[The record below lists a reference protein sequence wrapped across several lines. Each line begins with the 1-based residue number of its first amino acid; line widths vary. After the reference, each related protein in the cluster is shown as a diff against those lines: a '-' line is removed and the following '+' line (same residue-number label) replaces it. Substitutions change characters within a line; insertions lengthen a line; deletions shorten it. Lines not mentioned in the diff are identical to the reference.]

1 MRSGILAALRKQQP
15 DAVVVLHFLVI
26 DPIIASLKSLALDI
40 PVFVLVT
47 DPFTA
52 HPLWFLHKNLIF
64 IVGSD
69 RLKQRCLDMGISGEH
84 LHVFSSIVDAR
95 FSLPVEPGTM
105 PKLRE
110 AVGITHDRPLV
121 LLLGGGDGLPRGKR
135 ILQAIV
141 DADLPVGVAIVCG
154 RNGRLESAA
163 RKIAAVSTIPVAVWG
178 YTDKVF
184 ELIHASSVVVSKGG
198 ASAIMEIL
206 LCGKMP
212 IVTDYLWEQ
221 EKGNVEFL
229 TDNGVGLYENS
240 VARIPKLLDRFLVDS
255 PWQERVR
262 KRIEELSLK
271 NGTESIGN
279 FIIQNIHGA

>member
-1 MRSGILAALRKQQP
+1 
-15 DAVVVLHFLVI
+15 
-26 DPIIASLKSLALDI
+26 
-40 PVFVLVT
+40 
-47 DPFTA
+47 
-52 HPLWFLHKNLIF
+52 
-64 IVGSD
+64 
-69 RLKQRCLDMGISGEH
+69 
-84 LHVFSSIVDAR
+84 
-95 FSLPVEPGTM
+95 
-105 PKLRE
+105 
-110 AVGITHDRPLV
+110 VGITHDRPLV

-163 RKIAAVSTIPVAVWG
+163 RKIAAASTIPVAVWG

-184 ELIHASSVVVSKGG
+184 ELIHASSVVISKGG

-240 VARIPKLLDRFLVDS
+240 VARIPELLERFLADG

-262 KRIEELSLK
+262 RRIEGLSLK